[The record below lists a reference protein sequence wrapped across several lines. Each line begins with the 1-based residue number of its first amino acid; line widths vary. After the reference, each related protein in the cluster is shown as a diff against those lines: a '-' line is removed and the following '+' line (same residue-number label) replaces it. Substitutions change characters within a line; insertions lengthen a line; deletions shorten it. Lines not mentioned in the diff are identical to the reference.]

1 MAIDFSRRQSRGKV
15 FYQIFYLFL
24 VIFLKW
30 ISFSSLGQF
39 SCTLKR
45 WVLFYCFRVLPKLLL
60 LRFYTFTLTKWGLRR
75 GGLSHPT
82 RISVTQISTHSH
94 SFSSLSVSHSIL
106 FHTIYDMA
114 VSTGLITS
122 TTFLSGEASSLAK
135 PPFTSSSLRFA
146 YPNFPANLRMVRS
159 PTLAAV
165 SKQATTTP
173 REPRG
178 IMKPRKVSPEM
189 EALVGVPEISRT
201 QALKLIWAHIKGNN
215 LQVYPDFFLKFQF
228 LSILCVSC
236 WFFENPFG
244 LLGFCFK
251 ENVWIRLCQ
260 CVSSVRLRCCCRWT
274 WLLCVCC
281 ILFLDKVVMA

>member
-1 MAIDFSRRQSRGKV
+1 M
-15 FYQIFYLFL
+15 IFHDDRVGEGVLSILFIYFLLFL
-24 VIFLKW
+24 SNEFH
-30 ISFSSLGQF
+30 
-39 SCTLKR
+39 
-45 WVLFYCFRVLPKLLL
+45 FRVLVNSLALLNGGFFFSTVLGCYLKLLL

-82 RISVTQISTHSH
+82 RISVTQISTQSH
-94 SFSSLSVSHSIL
+94 SLSALSVSHSIL
-106 FHTIYDMA
+106 FHTLYDMA

-135 PPFTSSSLRFA
+135 PPFTSSPLRFA

-215 LQVYPDFFLKFQF
+215 LQVYPDFFIKFQF
-228 LSILCVSC
+228 LSIPCVSC
-236 WFFENPFG
+236 
-244 LLGFCFK
+244 
-251 ENVWIRLCQ
+251 
-260 CVSSVRLRCCCRWT
+260 
-274 WLLCVCC
+274 
-281 ILFLDKVVMA
+281 